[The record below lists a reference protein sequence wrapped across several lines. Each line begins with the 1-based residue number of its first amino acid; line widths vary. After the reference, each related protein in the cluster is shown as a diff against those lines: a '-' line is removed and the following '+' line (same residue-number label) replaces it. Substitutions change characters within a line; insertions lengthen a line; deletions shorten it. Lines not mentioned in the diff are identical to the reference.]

1 MRLKGKAAVITGAG
15 QREGDGLGNGRAT
28 AVLFAREGANVLL
41 VNRSLASL
49 EGTRELLLREGVDA
63 TCMAADISKEDDCA
77 AIVENAVSKFGR
89 IDILHN
95 NVGIVGADGDTT
107 KIERKAWDDT
117 LSVNLTGAMQISK
130 HVLPVMRQQNCGC
143 ILHLSSIAAIASY
156 PVISYKASK
165 AALQEFTRWLAFEN
179 APYNIR
185 CNILMLGLLDTPMGI
200 EYHHASSG
208 IPRDELRAQR
218 SATVPMKRMGTA
230 WDTAHA
236 AIFLASDEASYITGA
251 ILPIDGGLH
260 TRVG

>member
-1 MRLKGKAAVITGAG
+1 M
-15 QREGDGLGNGRAT
+15 
-28 AVLFAREGANVLL
+28 
-41 VNRSLASL
+41 
-49 EGTRELLLREGVDA
+49 EGTRDLLRKEGA
-63 TCMAADISKEDDCA
+63 EAACIAADISKDDNCA
-77 AIVENAVSKFGR
+77 AVVKAAVSMFGR

-95 NVGIVGADGDTT
+95 NVGIVGPDGDTT
-107 KIERKAWDDT
+107 KIERKTWDDT
-117 LSVNLTGAMQISK
+117 LNINLTGAMQISK
-130 HVLPVMRQQNCGC
+130 HVLPVMRQQMSGS
-143 ILHLSSIAAIASY
+143 IMHLSSIAAVASY

-165 AALQEFTRWLAFEN
+165 AALHEFTRWLAFEN

-185 CNILMLGLLDTPMGI
+185 CNILMLGLMDTPMGI
-200 EYHHASSG
+200 EYHHATSG

-236 AIFLASDEASYITGA
+236 AVFLASEEASYITGA

>member
-1 MRLKGKAAVITGAG
+1 MRLKGKAAIVTGAG
-15 QREGDGLGNGRAT
+15 QREGDGVGNGRAT
-28 AVLFAREGANVLL
+28 AILFAREGARVLL
-41 VNRSLASL
+41 VNRSMASM
-49 EGTRELLLREGVDA
+49 EGTRELLLKEGA
-63 TCMAADISKEDDCA
+63 EAACMTADVSKDDDCV
-77 AIVENAVSKFGR
+77 AIVKNAVSKFGR

-107 KIERKAWDDT
+107 KIERKTWDET

-130 HVLPVMRQQNCGC
+130 HVLPVMRQQNSGS
-143 ILHLSSIAAIASY
+143 IIHLSSIAAIASY
-156 PVISYKASK
+156 PVISYK

-185 CNILMLGLLDTPMGI
+185 CNILMLGLMDTPMGI
-200 EYHHASSG
+200 EYHHATSG

-236 AIFLASDEASYITGA
+236 AVFLASDAASYITGA